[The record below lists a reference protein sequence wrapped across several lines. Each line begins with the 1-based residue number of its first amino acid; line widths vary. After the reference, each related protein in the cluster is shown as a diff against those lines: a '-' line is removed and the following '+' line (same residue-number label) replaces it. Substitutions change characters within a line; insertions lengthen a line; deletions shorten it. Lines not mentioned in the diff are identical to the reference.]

1 MATAITNIKEP
12 AKIPVSFELDSRD
25 NHENFSAVILNK
37 TFELFPLIML

>member
-1 MATAITNIKEP
+1 MATAIIKEP

-25 NHENFSAVILNK
+25 NHENFSAVILTK

>member
-25 NHENFSAVILNK
+25 NHENFSAVI
-37 TFELFPLIML
+37 

>member
-1 MATAITNIKEP
+1 MATAITNIKGP

-25 NHENFSAVILNK
+25 NHENFSAVILTK